1 MPLPRWF
8 VLVVAVAAAPGCR
21 RHPASEVDCQQV
33 LDRIVELELR
43 EQGYRDAVL
52 RTRWQREL
60 EHRFAPGLK
69 RCRGLEVR
77 NDLRACLAAAQ
88 SSEEITHHCLK

>member
-52 RTRWQREL
+52 RARWQREL
-60 EHRFAPGLK
+60 GQRFAPDLK

-77 NDLRACLAAAQ
+77 NDLRTCLATAHT
-88 SSEEITHHCLK
+88 SEEITHRCVE